1 MYDVINN
8 LNMVDEDELAE
19 EVLNSAIR
27 RGSNIDLK
35 NLMVSNAQCMHICD
49 RSARRHV
56 TSSTRSL
63 RRTCLVPVIN

>member
-35 NLMVSNAQCMHICD
+35 NLMVSNTTINACM
-49 RSARRHV
+49 
-56 TSSTRSL
+56 
-63 RRTCLVPVIN
+63 NM